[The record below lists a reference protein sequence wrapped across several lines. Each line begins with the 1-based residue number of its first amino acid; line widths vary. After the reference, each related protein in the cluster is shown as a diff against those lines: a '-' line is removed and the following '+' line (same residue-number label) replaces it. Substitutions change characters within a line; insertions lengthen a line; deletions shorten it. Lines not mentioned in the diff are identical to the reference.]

1 MAGVL
6 EFGKDAA
13 GRWVL
18 PVLRWLGGFFLPP
31 VCVACEDILA
41 PADPLG
47 FCHVCYAKLPWWD
60 TSRVLAP
67 QLPRVVDSFKA
78 PLLYR
83 DPLRDVILSFK
94 FQDKTPYALPLAR
107 LMVGTLP
114 DDADAILVPVPLHVR
129 RLRARFYN
137 QSAML
142 AQELARLTGRR
153 AVLDALAR
161 EGEELRQASKTRA
174 GRLRLRAKDFTARA
188 EAVAG
193 KKVILV
199 DDIYTTGAT
208 ARACALALKRAGAT
222 AVHVRTVA
230 YTPAGG

>member
-1 MAGVL
+1 MAGVWQ
-6 EFGKDAA
+6 FGKNAA
-13 GRWVL
+13 RRTGASALRWV
-18 PVLRWLGGFFLPP
+18 GGFLLPP
-31 VCVACEDILA
+31 VCVACEGSLA
-41 PADPLG
+41 STDPIG
-47 FCHVCYAKLPWWD
+47 FCPGCYAKLPWWD
-60 TSRVLAP
+60 TSRVLPP

-83 DPLRDVILSFK
+83 EPLREVILSFK
-94 FQDKTPYALPLAR
+94 FEDKTPYALPLAR
-107 LMVGTLP
+107 LMVGVLP
-114 DDADAILVPVPLHVR
+114 DDAEAVIVPVPLHVR
-129 RLRARFYN
+129 RLRTRFYN

-161 EGEELRQASKTRA
+161 EGEELQQASKTRA
-174 GRLRLRAKDFTARA
+174 GRLRLRAKDFSARV

-193 KKVILV
+193 KTVTLV

-208 ARACALALKRAGAT
+208 ARACVLALKRAGAAT
-222 AVHVRTVA
+222 VHVRTVA

>member
-1 MAGVL
+1 
-6 EFGKDAA
+6 
-13 GRWVL
+13 VL
-18 PVLRWLGGFFLPP
+18 P
-31 VCVACEDILA
+31 
-41 PADPLG
+41 
-47 FCHVCYAKLPWWD
+47 
-60 TSRVLAP
+60 P

-83 DPLRDVILSFK
+83 EPLREVILAFK
-94 FQDKTPYALPLAR
+94 FEDKTPYALPLAR
-107 LMVGTLP
+107 LLAASLP
-114 DDADAILVPVPLHVR
+114 DDVEAILVPVPLHAR

-137 QSAML
+137 QSALL
-142 AQELARLTGRR
+142 AQELARLTGRL
-153 AVLDALAR
+153 AVVDGLRR
-161 EGEELRQASKTRA
+161 EGDELQQASKTRA

-193 KKVILV
+193 KTVILV